1 MQVSHL
7 IVSTASNRMMMD
19 DLDNSDGDLKNE
31 NYEDSRVEL
40 RAMGHNLVTESR
52 CLQP

>member
-1 MQVSHL
+1 L

-19 DLDNSDGDLKNE
+19 DLDDSDGDLKNE

-40 RAMGHNLVTESR
+40 RAMGHNLVCELR
-52 CLQP
+52 CFQFLHMN